1 MDETQVLKRLKKGDI
16 SAMDELVLRYQTKAI
31 RTAYLITRDEPSAE
45 DVVQETFLR
54 IYQRIRFFD
63 ETRPFEPYFLRSVV
77 HTALNV
83 AEKSKRELPL
93 QEETAPG
100 GIEDLFARASSV
112 EDQVEY
118 NQLKDQIFAALGK
131 LTPRERSVIVERYYL
146 KMTEK
151 EMAEVHEIAQGTVKW
166 SLNMARSHLRT
177 LLGKEGNRS

>member
-1 MDETQVLKRLKKGDI
+1 MDEIQAIKRLKKGDI

-31 RTAYLITRDEPSAE
+31 RTAYLITRDESSAE

-63 ETRPFEPYFLRSVV
+63 ETRLFEPYFLRSVV

-83 AEKSKRELPL
+83 AEKTKRELPL
-93 QEETAPG
+93 QEDIAPG
-100 GIEDLFARASSV
+100 SVEELFIKASSV

-118 NQLKDQIFAALGK
+118 NQLKEQIFAALGK
-131 LTPRERSVIVERYYL
+131 LSPRERSVIVERYYL

-151 EMAEVHEIAQGTVKW
+151 EMAEAHEIAQGTVKW
-166 SLNMARSHLRT
+166 SLNMARCHLRT
-177 LLGKEGNRS
+177 LLGKEGNKS